1 MALLDLN
8 LPPADTVRWSPR
20 RKASVVNGVR
30 SGAISLDEACQRYQL
45 SADEFLAWQRAVEGH
60 GVGALRVTRLQYYRD
75 ASAAD
80 GRALR
85 ARRGLLKWGNNASAI
100 AAAPA

>member
-8 LPPADTVRWSPR
+8 LPPGDTVRWSPH

-30 SGAISLDEACQRYQL
+30 NGALSLDEACQRYQL
-45 SADEFLAWQRAVEGH
+45 SADEFLAWQRAVDGH
-60 GVGALRVTRLQYYRD
+60 GIGALRVTRLQFYRD
-75 ASAAD
+75 ASAPD

-85 ARRGLLKWGNNASAI
+85 ARRGL
-100 AAAPA
+100 